1 MKALL
6 LSSIMASSLLL
17 GGCVISIGDDEGGYS
32 YGSSWEKREAKNRNY
47 ISELDLGVSKERI
60 IDTLGAADFIELTT
74 SNGEKVQVLYYRT
87 QRIHDDS
94 MTTKDE
100 CTPLVFI
107 NGELVGFG
115 DSVVQKY
122 I

>member
-17 GGCVISIGDDEGGYS
+17 GGCVISIGDDESGYS

-60 IDTLGAADFIELTT
+60 I
-74 SNGEKVQVLYYRT
+74 
-87 QRIHDDS
+87 
-94 MTTKDE
+94 
-100 CTPLVFI
+100 
-107 NGELVGFG
+107 
-115 DSVVQKY
+115 
-122 I
+122 